1 MKNNNSTTFI
11 IICGAVVLLVFIVV
25 MTVNLI
31 PKITSSDSYFVKV
44 EDGMDAKIESLNISG
59 GKVEII
65 TSGNAI
71 EYCIKSTKTTPS
83 SNSVC
88 WNEIKEN
95 KALISVFEYKEYYV
109 WIKDENGNISNPMSI
124 NTRGNN

>member
-11 IICGAVVLLVFIVV
+11 IMCGAIVLLVFIVV
-25 MTVNLI
+25 ITVNLI

-95 KALISVFEYKEYYV
+95 KALISVFEYKEYYI

-124 NTRGNN
+124 NTRGNK

>member
-1 MKNNNSTTFI
+1 MKNNNSITFI
-11 IICGAVVLLVFIVV
+11 IICGTVVLLVFIVV
-25 MTVNLI
+25 ITVNLI

-124 NTRGNN
+124 NTKGNN